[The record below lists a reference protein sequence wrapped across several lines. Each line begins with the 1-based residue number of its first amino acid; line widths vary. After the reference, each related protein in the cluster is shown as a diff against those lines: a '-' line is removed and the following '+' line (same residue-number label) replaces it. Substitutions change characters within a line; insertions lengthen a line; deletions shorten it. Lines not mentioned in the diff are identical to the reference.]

1 MGTGKIGKVHDS
13 FFKKVFNDEQNI
25 RDFFKISLPAEIY
38 SEINLDDLD
47 IDNTNYIDDSLKEH
61 LSDIVIK
68 TKLKSD
74 DKEQDEIDSDIYVLF
89 EHKSLQLQA
98 SGIKLQAEQFLLNKR
113 LYLLIS
119 CLALKLK
126 KPNAW
131 GLKLGL

>member
-25 RDFFKISLPAEIY
+25 RDFFKLSLPAEIY
-38 SEINLDDLD
+38 SEINLNDLD

-74 DKEQDEIDSDIYVLF
+74 KEQEEIDSDIYVLF

>member
-25 RDFFKISLPAEIY
+25 RDFFKLSLPAEIY

-47 IDNTNYIDDSLKEH
+47 IDNTNYIDGSLKEH

-74 DKEQDEIDSDIYVLF
+74 DKEQEEIDSDIYVLF

-98 SGIKLQAEQFLLNKR
+98 LGIRLQADQKA
-113 LYLLIS
+113 I
-119 CLALKLK
+119 
-126 KPNAW
+126 
-131 GLKLGL
+131 